1 MNVGQ
6 SCLLMRGA
14 VGGHKW
20 TLCDLAVLETSRP
33 PFRFHSAQHHS
44 AVSQQ
49 FLLITS
55 TTCAVHNSTQQFS
68 TVWAYPP
75 RWPCFKGIMGTVWS
89 FPLLICEESH
99 SLPWQQ
105 RFYFDTVVSCSCPK
119 IEGGSQVQNTHVIH
133 IYVESILFDK
143 CWVYTSLPGLC
154 HYSLHAGS
162 VGLLNTLDTKVRT
175 FSIFSVPTKALYI
188 TICHYRPAHCTN
200 MLLFHNATALRSVSI
215 LSLLSLPSITR
226 FTWFTSSHD
235 KAYPCS

>member
-1 MNVGQ
+1 MSLFQGDYGDGVEFPPADMRGVPQPSLTAKVLFWYSSLVFLSKNWRWLTNAEYPCHHILVGSMPLLTLLLSNVG
-6 SCLLMRGA
+6 LM
-14 VGGHKW
+14 
-20 TLCDLAVLETSRP
+20 
-33 PFRFHSAQHHS
+33 
-44 AVSQQ
+44 
-49 FLLITS
+49 
-55 TTCAVHNSTQQFS
+55 
-68 TVWAYPP
+68 
-75 RWPCFKGIMGTVWS
+75 
-89 FPLLICEESH
+89 
-99 SLPWQQ
+99 SL
-105 RFYFDTVVSCSCPK
+105 F
-119 IEGGSQVQNTHVIH
+119 
-133 IYVESILFDK
+133 
-143 CWVYTSLPGLC
+143 PGLC